1 MGLDAALG
9 RSGVLLGFLAAAAG
23 VATLAVGLA
32 RGRPE
37 LLRTGRRYAFLLLA
51 GALAA
56 TAAMQHALVTH
67 DFSLAYVA
75 QNNSRE
81 TPLLFSITGMW
92 SALAGSILLWGLVL
106 SVLITVMVHRFRRR
120 AGDPLVGWATL
131 ATYGVAAFFFGLMAG
146 PANPFSTVSG
156 PVPPNGAGPNV
167 LLQDN
172 VLVAIHP
179 VFLYLGFVGFTV
191 PFAFAVASL
200 ATGRFPEGWTA
211 ETRRFALL
219 SWTFLSVGIVL
230 GAWWSYQVLGWGGF
244 WAWDPVENAA
254 LLPWLCATAY
264 LHSALAEQRR
274 GMLRVWNLSLLLA
287 TFSLTIFG
295 TFLTRSGVVESVH
308 SFSNSDLGPVLLGF
322 FALVVVVGIGLIV
335 WRADRLRA
343 GGSLDSA
350 LSREGSFLVNNLLL
364 GAFAFV
370 VLLGT
375 VFPLIVQAFGHPQV
389 TVGQPYFDTMVTP
402 LALALLF
409 FMAVGPVL
417 PWRRASP
424 SSTAD
429 RLQLP
434 AWAATLALVS
444 CVAAGVRGPLV
455 LLAYGL
461 GAFAGTSAL
470 RAIAASF
477 WTARA
482 RVGTPQ
488 ALLSPHV
495 GGMVVHLGVV
505 IIAVALATSLSFG
518 HRGQLTLAPGQSGRF
533 AGHTITYLGDRTVT
547 SPSHT
552 ALEADV
558 VVDGGSRV
566 LHPAVSQYGSNAD
579 AVGTPAIS
587 STLRDDVYLTL
598 DGPPQGKRRA
608 VVLGVIVQPL
618 VIWLWI
624 GGAVIA
630 AGGLLAAAARPGRR
644 VGAFRAGHAADGPRP
659 QAPEVEAPAGRGP
672 PLEAPQAPEAPEGT
686 TAQPAGVGAP
696 ALPGQGGEA

>member
-9 RSGVLLGFLAAAAG
+9 RSGVLLGFLAAVAG
-23 VATLAVGLA
+23 VATLGVALL
-32 RGRPE
+32 RGRTE
-37 LLRTGRRYAFLLLA
+37 QLRAGQRYAFLLLL
-51 GALAA
+51 GGVVAA
-56 TAAMQHALVTH
+56 AAMEHALLTH

-75 QNNSRE
+75 ANNSRE
-81 TPLLFSITGMW
+81 TPLLFTVTGMW

-106 SVLITVMVHRFRRR
+106 AIFITVMVVKFRHR
-120 AGDPLVGWATL
+120 ATDAVMGWATL
-131 ATYGVAAFFFGLMAG
+131 TTFVVAAFFFGLMVG

-156 PVPPNGAGPNV
+156 PVPVDGAGPNV

-179 VFLYLGFVGFTV
+179 VFLYMGLVGLTI
-191 PFAFAVASL
+191 PFAFAVGTL
-200 ATGRFPEGWTA
+200 VTGRFSEGWLA
-211 ETRRFALL
+211 ETRRFALV
-219 SWTFLSVGIVL
+219 SWTLLSVGIVL

-264 LHSALAEQRR
+264 LHSAMAEERR
-274 GMLRVWNLSLLLA
+274 GMLRVWNLSLIVA
-287 TFSLTIFG
+287 TFSLTIFA
-295 TFLTRSGVVESVH
+295 TFLTRSGLVQSVH
-308 SFSNSDLGPVLLGF
+308 SFSTSDLGPVLLGF
-322 FALVVVVGIGLIV
+322 FALVLVVGVGLIV
-335 WRADRLRA
+335 WRGDRLRA
-343 GGSLDSA
+343 NGSLESG
-350 LSREGSFLVNNLLL
+350 LSREGAFLVNNLML

-375 VFPLIVQAFGHPQV
+375 VFPLLVEAFGGQQV
-389 TVGQPYFDTMVTP
+389 TVGQPYYNTMTLP
-402 LALALLF
+402 LGLCLLF

-417 PWRRASP
+417 PWRRG
-424 SSTAD
+424 TAAQAGN

-434 AWAATLALVS
+434 AWAATVTIVC

-461 GAFAGTSAL
+461 GAFAGVSAL
-470 RAIAASF
+470 RHLVVSVRAASP
-477 WTARA
+477 TTGLPRA
-482 RVGTPQ
+482 V
-488 ALLSPHV
+488 LSRQV
-495 GGMVVHLGVV
+495 GGMVVHVGVV

-533 AGHTITYLGDRTVT
+533 AGHTITYLGPRTV
-547 SPSHT
+547 SSQSHT

-558 VVDGGSRV
+558 VVDGGRRV
-566 LHPAVSQYGSNAD
+566 LHPAVSQFGTNTQ

-598 DGPPQGKRRA
+598 DGPPQGKRNA

-624 GGAVIA
+624 GGAVVA
-630 AGGLLAAAARPGRR
+630 AGGLLAVAARPRR
-644 VGAFRAGHAADGPRP
+644 TVRAARSEPAGPAAV
-659 QAPEVEAPAGRGP
+659 PEVTPRVATAVGSGVGVFSPAGAAEKGRGP
-672 PLEAPQAPEAPEGT
+672 
-686 TAQPAGVGAP
+686 
-696 ALPGQGGEA
+696 